1 MQQLSRQGKK
11 ADITSQGMWN
21 YINWDCSVEM
31 SDQCYA
37 MIQKATKSTSH
48 KSLGNKLRKHHY
60 AEVWIFGYPHQQLF
74 MVLVSVSKKMYQC
87 LKSIRKWQKG

>member
-48 KSLGNKLRKHHY
+48 KSLGNKLRKENTIMLKYGSLGIHINNCL
-60 AEVWIFGYPHQQLF
+60 WFWSLS
-74 MVLVSVSKKMYQC
+74 LKKC
-87 LKSIRKWQKG
+87 INV